1 MINIQILKP
10 NRKKIV
16 LFILIFIAIEIV
28 LYFMVNVCAFSCPMP
43 PAPCY
48 TKCLL
53 NPQYFISTTLV
64 NIIISYLI
72 SCFFLKE
79 KINHSS

>member
-1 MINIQILKP
+1 
-10 NRKKIV
+10 
-16 LFILIFIAIEIV
+16 
-28 LYFMVNVCAFSCPMP
+28 MVNVCAFSCPMP